1 MDTAPSQKP
10 VTINVSDHP
19 NPVKHNAAPKRSKRL
34 RLDQRRLPLSYSFY
48 AVGENYATSPPSLTP
63 PQPQPTPP

>member
-19 NPVKHNAAPKRSKRL
+19 NPVKHNASPKRNKRL
-34 RLDQRRLPLSYSFY
+34 WLVQKRLLLSYSFY
-48 AVGENYATSPPSLTP
+48 AVGENSATNPLT